1 MAAEKEVDDF
11 DQLYPG
17 RFLKSGEMGGKP
29 ITLTIE
35 KVFREDVETETGA
48 KEGWSILRFRETPK
62 ELKLNRTNGECI
74 KAMFGRSIKQWKGK
88 RVTLYPAPFKDYR
101 DPTRTTA
108 VRVLG
113 SPDISQ
119 PVTFDLQLP
128 RKKPQRTTLQVTGK
142 SGGGES

>member
-35 KVFREDVETETGA
+35 KVFREDIEAEGK
-48 KEGWSILRFRETPK
+48 KEGWSIIRFRGTDK

-74 KAMFGRSIKQWKGK
+74 KMMFGRKTKDWKGK
-88 RVTLYPAPFKDYR
+88 RVTFWPAPFRDHR

-113 SPDISQ
+113 SPDIAQ
-119 PVTFDLQLP
+119 PITFDLQLP
-128 RKKPQRTTLQVTGK
+128 RKRPERMTLKVTGK
-142 SGGGES
+142 NEGDS